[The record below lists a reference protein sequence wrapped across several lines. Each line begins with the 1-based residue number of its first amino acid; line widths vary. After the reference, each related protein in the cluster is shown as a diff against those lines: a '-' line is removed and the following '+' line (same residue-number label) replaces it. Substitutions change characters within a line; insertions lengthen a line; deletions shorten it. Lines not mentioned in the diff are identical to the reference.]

1 MRYSLLF
8 PLAPARPEQAVP
20 FANLVRWTGA
30 HRLWQGQ
37 TMTIEAHQLITW
49 LAGIGIRVPAG
60 FGVSLMP
67 FRSPYQA
74 ALDARSVAIST
85 GQPVL
90 AGFGPGEPVVQESM
104 LGSRYS
110 SPLRASEEYVR
121 IVRGLLSG
129 QPTEV
134 GGEHYSTYARLG
146 PCPSAPVSVGL
157 GVLREKMA
165 VLAGEVADAAITWLG
180 SASYLDR
187 ILLPAMRAAPD
198 RALPEPVRVTAFVP
212 VALAGVDRDVTDLAA
227 ASCGAHLRAPHY
239 QDALRR
245 SGIELSGDGS
255 DFGKLV
261 DAGVFLYGTAADIHE
276 RLDEY
281 RTIGVDEI
289 VLNVSGVAKT
299 LGFRAA
305 IGDLEEILAECP
317 NTHLHPMPRSLR

>member
-1 MRYSLLF
+1 MRYSVLF
-8 PLAPARPEQAVP
+8 PLAPTRPEQAVP
-20 FANLVRWTGA
+20 FANLVRWAGA

-37 TMTIEAHQLITW
+37 TMTVEAHQLITW

-85 GQPVL
+85 GHPVL
-90 AGFGPGEPVVQESM
+90 AGFGPGEPVVQECM
-104 LGSRYS
+104 LGRRYG

-121 IVRGLLSG
+121 GVRGLLSG
-129 QPTEV
+129 QATEV
-134 GGEHYSTYARLG
+134 SGAYYPINARLG

-180 SASYLDR
+180 SASYLDAV
-187 ILLPAMRAAPD
+187 LLPAMRAVPH
-198 RALPEPVRVTAFVP
+198 RGLPEPVRVTAFVP
-212 VALAGVDRDVTDLAA
+212 VALAGTDRDATELAA

-245 SGIELSGDGS
+245 SGIDISGDGS
-255 DFGKLV
+255 DFAKLV
-261 DAGVFLYGTAADIHE
+261 DAGVFLYGTAAHVHE

-281 RTIGVDEI
+281 RAIGVDEV

-299 LGFRAA
+299 LGPRAA
-305 IGDLEEILAECP
+305 IGDLETLLGVCTGIE
-317 NTHLHPMPRSLR
+317 R